1 MDLRD
6 GSGARGIP
14 ADAMHQGPGKPR
26 RTRSARNAWAP
37 SPRRQGRSMPP
48 GQVEEDTVSGGVH
61 EATPHKHVYGTGLT
75 RIAVQLPM
83 AALS

>member
-1 MDLRD
+1 
-6 GSGARGIP
+6 
-14 ADAMHQGPGKPR
+14 
-26 RTRSARNAWAP
+26 
-37 SPRRQGRSMPP
+37 MPP